1 MEETYREK
9 KRREQEEF
17 DAKIN
22 KRLMIACCLNVVA
35 LIITAICIIMT
46 VLQH

>member
-22 KRLMIACCLNVVA
+22 KRFIIACCLNIVA
-35 LIITAICIIMT
+35 LIISAICILIR
-46 VLQH
+46 VLRY